1 LIPSLVGKILLVED
15 NDLNQQLST
24 FNLEKT
30 GAQVDLAVNGLEGLQ
45 KALTVQYDLVLMD
58 TSNGR

>member
-15 NDLNQQLST
+15 NDSNQQLST

-30 GAQVDLAVNGLEGLQ
+30 GAQVDLAVNGLQ

>member
-1 LIPSLVGKILLVED
+1 MIPSLVGKILLVED

-30 GAQVDLAVNGLEGLQ
+30 GAQVDLAVNGLQ